1 MNSDLIGQ
9 QKTKTNLNKAL
20 EWAITEKNKM
30 FNHKIKNLFFGKITE
45 SEKILL
51 VKNRIP

>member
-20 EWAITEKNKM
+20 EWAITEKNE
-30 FNHKIKNLFFGKITE
+30 N
-45 SEKILL
+45 
-51 VKNRIP
+51 V